1 MATILSSTGLI
12 LPLPAR
18 CPKNSNYVSIR
29 GPLAILKEE
38 WEEPSD
44 SKTSILSYLL
54 EMDGV
59 LIWKTWGLYLIVL
72 EVPS

>member
-1 MATILSSTGLI
+1 MKAQVLHHLNCCIC
-12 LPLPAR
+12 R
-18 CPKNSNYVSIR
+18 HIR
-29 GPLAILKEE
+29 GQLAILKEE

-44 SKTSILSYLL
+44 SKTSVLSYLL